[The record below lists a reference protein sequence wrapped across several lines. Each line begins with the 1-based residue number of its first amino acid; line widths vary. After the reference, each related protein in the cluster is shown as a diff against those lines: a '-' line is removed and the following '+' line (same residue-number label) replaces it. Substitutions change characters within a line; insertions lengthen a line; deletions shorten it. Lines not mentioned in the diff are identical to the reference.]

1 VYDLTVEETKNMC
14 ALNGIGCRDTFH
26 FAGIGSKNVTLGI
39 PRLREILEVSKKP
52 KTPLTTIE
60 DARALALKY
69 DVIADIQ
76 LKPLPSDTIDNY
88 WVFPDGVMTKE
99 QVYERWGKPKR
110 MVLQS
115 DRSIVSMFEYAAYQE
130 HGDRIVLDIF
140 GEIPE
145 SRGVPGADWCKMIN
159 GKVETTLQDLDK
171 IMEICDC
178 ETLYTNDIYKMQQTY
193 GIECARSC
201 LLIEIRKILD
211 HYGIYL
217 NSRHLSI
224 LIDAM
229 TQRGE
234 LTPLTRHGLK
244 KSKSSALKRC
254 TFEEVVTVLHEAALN
269 EEVDPVDGVSP
280 CILAGKVAALGSNTV
295 TVLKD
300 HVMEKKWKVD
310 PPKEP
315 EGVDMWMP
323 VPLDFGPTD
332 PMDIGPSS
340 PTYDPG
346 PQSPTYMP

>member
-1 VYDLTVEETKNMC
+1 MSGV
-14 ALNGIGCRDTFH
+14 GCRDTFH

-52 KTPLTTIE
+52 KTPLTTIRDE
-60 DARALALKY
+60 KALELKY
-69 DVIADIQ
+69 DVISEIQ
-76 LKPLPSDTIDNY
+76 LKPLPTDTIDNY
-88 WVFPDGVMTKE
+88 WTFPDGDVTRGE
-99 QVYERWGKPKR
+99 AYERWGEPTR
-110 MVLQS
+110 MVLRS
-115 DRSIVSMFEYAAYQE
+115 DRAIVSMFEYAAYQE
-130 HGDRIVLDIF
+130 HGDRIVLDVF

-145 SRGVPGADWCKMIN
+145 SRGVPGADWCKMIK
-159 GKVETTLQDLDK
+159 GRVETTLQKLDK

-178 ETLYTNDIYKMQQTY
+178 ESLYTNDIYKMQQTY

-229 TQRGE
+229 TQRGV

-310 PPKEP
+310 PPREP
-315 EGVDMWMP
+315 DGVDMWMP
-323 VPLDFGPTD
+323 VALDFTY
-332 PMDIGPSS
+332 PMDIDTGPA
-340 PTYDPG
+340 
-346 PQSPTYMP
+346 SPTYMP

>member
-1 VYDLTVEETKNMC
+1 M
-14 ALNGIGCRDTFH
+14 
-26 FAGIGSKNVTLGI
+26 
-39 PRLREILEVSKKP
+39 
-52 KTPLTTIE
+52 
-60 DARALALKY
+60 
-69 DVIADIQ
+69 IADIQ
-76 LKPLPSDTIDNY
+76 LKPLPLDTIDNY
-88 WVFPDGVMTKE
+88 WVFPDGELTKE
-99 QVYERWGKPKR
+99 QVYERWGEPKR

-234 LTPLTRHGLK
+234 LTPLTRPWVEEEQVV
-244 KSKSSALKRC
+244 C
-254 TFEEVVTVLHEAALN
+254 FETMY
-269 EEVDPVDGVSP
+269 
-280 CILAGKVAALGSNTV
+280 I
-295 TVLKD
+295 
-300 HVMEKKWKVD
+300 
-310 PPKEP
+310 
-315 EGVDMWMP
+315 
-323 VPLDFGPTD
+323 
-332 PMDIGPSS
+332 
-340 PTYDPG
+340 
-346 PQSPTYMP
+346 